1 MIIDFHRDSLGYGG
15 EDGKIKPTF
24 EVGGKKAAQIMIMS
38 GYDPTGDYDF
48 AHWEE
53 NLRLALRIDQKA
65 EELYPGMTRPIY
77 FGDFAYNMNINSG
90 SLLIEVGTEV
100 NTLEEACRTG
110 ELLGNV
116 LAQVLNEAK
125 RE

>member
-1 MIIDFHRDSLGYGG
+1 
-15 EDGKIKPTF
+15 
-24 EVGGKKAAQIMIMS
+24 MIMS
-38 GYDPTGDYDF
+38 GYDPSGEYDF

-53 NLRLALRIDQKA
+53 NLRLALRIQNRA
-65 EELYPGMTRPIY
+65 EQMYPGMTRPLY

-100 NTLEEACRTG
+100 NTLDEARYTG

-116 LAQVLNEAK
+116 LAKVLKDEM
-125 RE
+125 